1 MNITGRRVLTLLLAM
16 VLALG
21 LAAPVLAAESLD
33 YDGDGLNF
41 IKADGSDFGMLAP
54 QEGTTCVV
62 SSDTVVIHVVPKN
75 KTTYNALH
83 FGAIGDSELT
93 RDVEFNAD
101 GSFDFT
107 RPVSDCGKAIPI
119 VAVKPDGSGTTSTQ
133 YYLAIPAAD
142 KLTDVTPV
150 PQPVT
155 LTDGAYTLP
164 ELKAGPSAM
173 FNHFVADSRQ
183 LIVNGDN
190 ATVRFITDG
199 STSSIQ
205 KYSRIALGRSSE
217 LVSTAYQPELAAGV
231 TVIDGVLQP
240 DDGTGKAKYLFEI
253 SLGKTAVEALL
264 SDTIAED
271 VYITVW
277 NNQGA
282 ASNGN
287 VPGWYKASDD
297 ISLSLGALGSK
308 LDSGTDE
315 PGEPLT
321 INALVSISV
330 AGELVSGADG
340 TVVAAVPVLVTDLD
354 NSGDINIDE
363 TMVAAHE
370 AFYNGGA
377 AAGYASSVGSW
388 GLGMD
393 MLWGDTSY
401 AFGYYVNNA
410 MAWGLS
416 DPVPAGGSVYAYVYT
431 DKEYYSDIFSY
442 FDKADA
448 VAENGALTLTLYA
461 GSFDENWNVV
471 FAPFAG
477 AAITCDGTATEF
489 VTDENGQVTVTFDA
503 AGSYLLSA
511 VAADGATILVPAICK
526 VTAEAAE
533 EAAPAEPAPAEPA
546 PATIP
551 DITPAHAEG
560 TTAYTVKEGD
570 TIRSIAKDFY
580 GTIFKWRLIYEAN
593 YDSMVGTDMIYVG
606 QVLQIP

>member
-1 MNITGRRVLTLLLAM
+1 MKKTLALLLAVM
-16 VLALG
+16 LVVSLCAVG
-21 LAAPVLAAESLD
+21 AAA
-33 YDGDGLNF
+33 
-41 IKADGSDFGMLAP
+41 ADGGAVAITP
-54 QEGTTCVV
+54 AA
-62 SSDTVVIHVVPKN
+62 
-75 KTTYNALH
+75 TYN
-83 FGAIGDSELT
+83 GAPLTMTATGVGETYTLFDLASIGYGT
-93 RDVEFNAD
+93 AVEYAFWFDAD
-101 GSFDFT
+101 GTFSFDQDVALSFQGQ
-107 RPVSDCGKAIPI
+107 PKA
-119 VAVKPDGSGTTSTQ
+119 
-133 YYLAIPAAD
+133 
-142 KLTDVTPV
+142 
-150 PQPVT
+150 
-155 LTDGAYTLP
+155 
-164 ELKAGPSAM
+164 ELKAGEIYA
-173 FNHFVADSRQ
+173 
-183 LIVNGDN
+183 
-190 ATVRFITDG
+190 ITGYSECYVTLDDG
-199 STSSIQ
+199 NM
-205 KYSRIALGRSSE
+205 IALIES
-217 LVSTAYQPELAAGV
+217 AAPGNFASL
-231 TVIDGVLQP
+231 TP
-240 DDGTGKAKYLFEI
+240 DKPFADFPGTI
-253 SLGKTAVEALL
+253 S
-264 SDTIAED
+264 
-271 VYITVW
+271 
-277 NNQGA
+277 
-282 ASNGN
+282 
-287 VPGWYKASDD
+287 
-297 ISLSLGALGSK
+297 
-308 LDSGTDE
+308 SGTPLAPAEEAPAEEAPAEEAPAEE
-315 PGEPLT
+315 PAAAAAADAVVYVT
-321 INALVSISV
+321 ISV
-330 AGELVSGADG
+330 AGEI
-340 TVVAAVPVLVTDLD
+340 VAPSVPVLASDLNAD
-354 NSGDINIDE
+354 GIFDVDE
-363 TMVAAHE
+363 VLKCAHDQL
-370 AFYNGGA
+370 YPGGA
-377 AAGYASSVGSW
+377 AAGYASSLADW

-533 EAAPAEPAPAEPA
+533 EAAPAEPAPAESA